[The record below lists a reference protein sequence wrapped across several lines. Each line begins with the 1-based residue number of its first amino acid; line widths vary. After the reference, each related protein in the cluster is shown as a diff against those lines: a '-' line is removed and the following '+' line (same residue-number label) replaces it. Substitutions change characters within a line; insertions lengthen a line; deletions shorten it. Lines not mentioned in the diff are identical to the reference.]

1 MRNRLTL
8 MFVAASVST
17 VLLFAA
23 PLLGQRGGAPEK
35 AKPTPRWPD
44 GRVNLGPPPGET
56 GLWVPG
62 GVRLLT
68 VDSKRINR
76 ADFRDGDL
84 PIDIE
89 KVPFQPWGRAFLDYH
104 WTNDRADDP
113 YSRCKPAGGPRQFI
127 TPYGT
132 EILEMPELQRLYII
146 DVGGPHTFRIVYMD
160 GRPHPKR
167 EDLDLS
173 YHGHSVGRWEGDTLV
188 IDTIGFNER
197 FWLDRAPVPHTEQLH
212 LIERMTRVDFNTI
225 KYDVTI
231 DDPGAYTAPWTTAMS
246 MRWSPQTELFEY
258 ICQDNNRSP
267 EGMVGQGTEGHSTS
281 SNGIVP

>member
-1 MRNRLTL
+1 MRSWLVL
-8 MFVAASVST
+8 VFALAAILPMVLVSST
-17 VLLFAA
+17 PF
-23 PLLGQRGGAPEK
+23 PGQRDIEK

-44 GRVNLGPPPGET
+44 GRVNLGPPLGET

-76 ADFRDGDL
+76 ANFRDGNL
-84 PIDIE
+84 PIDID
-89 KVPFQPWGRAFLDYH
+89 KVPFQPWGRGFLDYR
-104 WTNDRADDP
+104 WDNDRADDP

-132 EILEMPELQRLYII
+132 EILDMPELKRLYII

-160 GRPHPKR
+160 GRPHP
-167 EDLDLS
+167 EDLELS
-173 YHGHSVGRWEGDTLV
+173 YHGHSVGRWAGDALV
-188 IDTIGFNER
+188 IDSIGFNER

-212 LIERMTRVDFNTI
+212 LIERIMRTDFNTLR
-225 KYDVTI
+225 YEVTV
-231 DDPGAYTAPWTTAMS
+231 DDPGAYAAPWTTAMS
-246 MRWSPQTELFEY
+246 MRWSPEIEPFEY
-258 ICQDNNRSP
+258 ICQENNRSP

-281 SNGIVP
+281 GGIVP